1 LLGARLPDGGH
12 GGERDMPG
20 KSVKHWN
27 IYHALR
33 RKGFTKEKAARI
45 ANAAGRGR
53 KRGKRR

>member
-1 LLGARLPDGGH
+1 
-12 GGERDMPG
+12 MPG